1 MSVTTARSW
10 TQTSAGD
17 PRGYIQAQ
25 KLEELWFHT
34 GTKCNLSCP
43 FCLEGSSP
51 TSDRLSYL
59 TLGETQPFIEEAVQL
74 GVQRFSFT
82 GGEPF
87 LNPNF
92 MSILEL
98 ALEHRP
104 CLVLTNGTKPL
115 HLKLPLLKKLK
126 EAPHELKFRVSLDS
140 PDLSE
145 HDEGRGEGSF
155 AMAMDGIQQLLEL
168 GFQVSV
174 AAHWPKGKATSDLS
188 SRYQEV
194 FHEHGIQEDLK
205 MVFFPDFYKPH
216 QSVEVP
222 EITEHCMTTY
232 QTQESRENFMCSFS
246 RMVLKRGD
254 RLKVSACT
262 LVDDD
267 EDYDLAESLK
277 ESLEPKVMLAHHR
290 CFSCFSCGSS
300 CSEK

>member
-1 MSVTTARSW
+1 MAARSW

-17 PRGYIQAQ
+17 PRGYIQAE

-51 TSDRLSYL
+51 TSNRLPYL
-59 TLGETQPFIEEAVQL
+59 TLEETQPFIEEAVEL
-74 GVQRFSFT
+74 GIEAFSFT

-87 LNPNF
+87 LNPSF
-92 MSILEL
+92 MSILKL
-98 ALEHRP
+98 ALKHRS

-115 HLKLPLLKKLK
+115 QLKLPALQALK
-126 EAPHELKFRVSLDS
+126 AQSSHELKFRVSLDS
-140 PDLSE
+140 PE
-145 HDEGRGEGSF
+145 IPAHDEGRGEGSF
-155 AMAMDGIQQLLEL
+155 VMAMEGIRQLLNL

-174 AAHWPKGKATSDLS
+174 AAHWPKGKTTTELSD
-188 SRYQEV
+188 RYQEV
-194 FHEHGIQEDLK
+194 FREHDIAEELK
-205 MVFFPDFYKPH
+205 MVFFPDFHKPH

-222 EITEHCMTTY
+222 EITETCMTTY
-232 QTQESRENFMCSFS
+232 QTEASRAEFMCSFS
-246 RMVLKRGD
+246 RMVIKRGD
-254 RLKVSACT
+254 TVKVSACT

-267 EDYDLAESLK
+267 ETLTGSLK
-277 ESLEPKVMLAHHR
+277 PRVMLAHHR